1 MRYSSG
7 QVHQAPSQRAAF
19 MVYFLEVGSFGA
31 QIIESCEQCS
41 LGLSRAAALT
51 PGTVRH
57 EYMAHM
63 DGAGGGGGASCVMT
77 VSKQQERGKS
87 EGLGVS

>member
-7 QVHQAPSQRAAF
+7 QVHQAQSQRAAF

-63 DGAGGGGGASCVMT
+63 DGVGGRWRGELSHDSVKAAG
-77 VSKQQERGKS
+77 KGK
-87 EGLGVS
+87 V